1 MATVGEQESRRS
13 NDIPNRSVRLEMNY
27 DKILEN
33 LGPMGK
39 FQLRTFLWLCLPA
52 FFPGI
57 VIMSQTFTA
66 SPLEFR

>member
-1 MATVGEQESRRS
+1 MATVEEQESRRS

-27 DKILEN
+27 DEILEN

-66 SPLEFR
+66 APLDFR